1 MFFLSR
7 LRHRYPVVSEYRR
20 LLSERK
26 ALWEE
31 AARLFREEKPSQGSL
46 RDYKNALKRHR
57 VSYREYMYGY
67 EFWKLDEKGRGE
79 FVSQRQMKCIY
90 RKVTDERVKRCFID
104 KKAFLSAYS
113 RFVGRK
119 WLWPGDASFEAFQD
133 LVSSRECVAKPMFGS
148 QGEGIFIVSNPD
160 ADEVR
165 RLWQFCRENNYLVE
179 ERVGESRELAEF
191 HPQSLNT
198 IRIVTMSGK
207 GKCVFLGAMLRMGV
221 KDSFIDNSH
230 SGGIFSPIDI
240 EAGVTLTDGLD
251 IYGKT
256 YSVHPESG
264 KTIKGFRIPYW
275 KECLEMCE
283 KATQVIPEVRF
294 AGWDICV
301 MPDGKVE
308 MIEGNAAPNVD
319 GGLQV
324 PLKKGIKPIIQAY
337 GKELFGFDPVALIS
351 VWSRSRV

>member
-31 AARLFREEKPSQGSL
+31 AAGLFREEKPSQGSL

-79 FVSQRQMKCIY
+79 FVSQRQMNCIY

-148 QGEGIFIVSNPD
+148 QGDGIFIVSNPD

-198 IRIVTMSGK
+198 IRIVT
-207 GKCVFLGAMLRMGV
+207 
-221 KDSFIDNSH
+221 
-230 SGGIFSPIDI
+230 
-240 EAGVTLTDGLD
+240 
-251 IYGKT
+251 
-256 YSVHPESG
+256 

-324 PLKKGIKPIIQAY
+324 PLKKGIKQIIQAY
-337 GKELFGFDPVALIS
+337 GKELFDFDPVALIS